1 MHTTYTLNRRGV
13 SLAYALLLMGVLFG
27 FASFAVDWGR
37 VQLAKTQLRA
47 GADAASRHG
56 AMLLATSPTAA
67 INAAAAAAGDNKV
80 DGSTLVLD
88 KNADIELGFWD
99 VTTRKFTRYTG
110 ANLKYANAVRV
121 VARRTAA
128 RGNAIPT
135 VFAQLLGHKSADIS
149 AESIAMLKPPTVI
162 EHDVPATASPFL
174 AGMPT
179 GTVSSLNNPHNSPDY
194 APTQSPVQVNLAF
207 KDGEALTFDNIAGLA
222 NNDNNWTA
230 DHNPDGNLSWFTWNE
245 DKSGPKGPEHGKS
258 NLYAPIN
265 SLVGV
270 FLTDAVPTNANAPE
284 SLNFAMA
291 SQRNFEE
298 LKPKIGQVFFIGDGT
313 RDNGDTQRFVV
324 PKGATR
330 FYVANWDGYEWN
342 NNIGSR
348 TTRITRLGSVVTVK

>member
-1 MHTTYTLNRRGV
+1 MHTTYTLNRRGF
-13 SLAYALLLMGVLFG
+13 SIAYALLLLIVLCG

-47 GADAASRHG
+47 GADAAARHG
-56 AMLLATSPTAA
+56 AMMLATSPTAA
-67 INAAAAAAGDNKV
+67 VNAAVAAAADNQV
-80 DGSTLVLD
+80 DGSTLVLE

-99 VTTRKFTRYTG
+99 TTTRKFSKYSG
-110 ANLKYANAVRV
+110 SNLKYANAVRV

-135 VFAQLLGHKSADIS
+135 IFAQMLGHKSADVT

-174 AGMPT
+174 AGMPN

-194 APTQSPVQVNLAF
+194 APYQSPVKVNLSF
-207 KDGEALTFDNIAGLA
+207 KEGEALTFDNIDGMA
-222 NNDNNWTA
+222 NNDNHWTA
-230 DHNPDGNLSWFTWNE
+230 DFNPDGNVSWLTWNE
-245 DKSGPKGPEHGKS
+245 DNNGTKGPEHGKS

-265 SLVGV
+265 ALVGV
-270 FLTDAVPTNANAPE
+270 FLTDEVPTNANAPE
-284 SLNFAMA
+284 SLNFGLA
-291 SQRNFEE
+291 SQRNFSE
-298 LKPKIGQVFFIGDGT
+298 LKPKIGQVFFIGDGK
-313 RDNGDTQRFVV
+313 RDNGETQRFVA

-342 NNIGSR
+342 NNIGVRS
-348 TTRITRLGSVVTVK
+348 TRITRLGSVVTVK